1 MPLKSFYSPDPEW
14 CQELAEADTN
24 FVTSHLKD
32 RIMETDLSHKA
43 ERKELLPM
51 LAGCLLAALLV
62 RIPLL
67 AGFDPDEET
76 FYAKHIGIIVFA
88 GLSLYLYL
96 AGKEKN
102 WLQGV
107 FSLLVYA
114 LSALYINL
122 LPEGEGSDTV
132 LLAYI
137 HLPLV
142 LWSFYGLL
150 FIGFDRKDPARRIG
164 YIRYNGDLAILTALI
179 LITGALLSGVTIGL
193 FSAIDMQIEDL
204 YMENVALM
212 GLVAA
217 PIVGTYIIR
226 SYPSLTN
233 KIAPIIAAI
242 FSPLVL
248 FTLLIFLVAIVTS
261 RKDPYSDR
269 EFLLIFN
276 LMLLGVTAIIVFT
289 VTGMSHR
296 KRQRFSEW
304 VLFLLS
310 IVTLAIDLI
319 ALSAILYRLGEY
331 GFTPNRTAVLGAN
344 LLILVNLILMTV
356 DLWKVLFKGKEI
368 QRVELTL
375 ARYLPIYAL
384 WTLLVTFLF
393 PLLFGWR

>member
-1 MPLKSFYSPDPEW
+1 
-14 CQELAEADTN
+14 
-24 FVTSHLKD
+24 
-32 RIMETDLSHKA
+32 METDSSRKA
-43 ERKELLPM
+43 EWKELLPM

-76 FYAKHIGIIVFA
+76 FYAKHIGIIVFS

-96 AGKEKN
+96 ARKEKN
-102 WLQGV
+102 WLQGMVSFFV
-107 FSLLVYA
+107 FA

-122 LPEGEGSDTV
+122 LPTGEGSDTV
-132 LLAYI
+132 LLTYI

-150 FIGFDRKDPARRIG
+150 FIGFDRKDPERRVG

-179 LITGALLSGVTIGL
+179 LIAGVLLSGVTIGL
-193 FSAIDMQIEDL
+193 FAAIDMQIEDL
-204 YMENVALM
+204 YMENVALV

-217 PIVGTYIIR
+217 PVVATYIIR

-233 KIAPIIAAI
+233 RIAPVIAAI

-248 FTLLIFLVAIVTS
+248 LTLLIFLVAVVVTG
-261 RKDPYSDR
+261 KDPYSDR

-276 LMLLGVTAIIVFT
+276 LMLLGVMVIIVFT

-296 KRQRFSEW
+296 KHQRFSEW
-304 VLFLLS
+304 TLFLLS
-310 IVTLAIDLI
+310 LVTLAIDLI

-331 GFTPNRTAVLGAN
+331 GFTPNRTAVLGTN
-344 LLILVNLILMTV
+344 LLILVNLILISI
-356 DLWKVLFKGKEI
+356 DLWKVLFRGKEI
-368 QRVELTL
+368 RRVELTL

-384 WTLLVTFLF
+384 WTLIVTFLF

>member
-1 MPLKSFYSPDPEW
+1 
-14 CQELAEADTN
+14 
-24 FVTSHLKD
+24 
-32 RIMETDLSHKA
+32 METDLNHKT
-43 ERKELLPM
+43 EWKELLPM

-62 RIPLL
+62 KIPLL

-88 GLSLYLYL
+88 GLSLYLFL
-96 AGKEKN
+96 AGKDKN
-102 WLQGV
+102 WLLEGI
-107 FSLLVYA
+107 SLLVYA

-122 LPEGEGSDTV
+122 LPEGEGSDSV

-142 LWSFYGLL
+142 LWSFYGLI
-150 FIGFDRKDPARRIG
+150 FIGFDRKDPGRRIG

-179 LITGALLSGVTIGL
+179 LIAGGILTAVTIGL
-193 FSAIDMQIEDL
+193 FSAIDMHIEDL
-204 YMENVALM
+204 YMENVALV

-217 PIVGTYIIR
+217 PIVATFIIR

-233 KIAPIIAAI
+233 RIAPVIAAI

-248 FTLLIFLVAIVTS
+248 LTLLIFLVAIVAAG
-261 RKDPYSDR
+261 KDPYSDR

-289 VTGMSHR
+289 VTGMSNR
-296 KRQRFSEW
+296 KRQPFSQW
-304 VLFLLS
+304 TLFLLS

-344 LLILVNLILMTV
+344 LLVLVNMIFMTI
-356 DLWKVLFKGKEI
+356 DLWKVLFRGKEI
-368 QRVELTL
+368 GRVELTL

-384 WTLLVTFLF
+384 WTVIVTFLF

>member
-1 MPLKSFYSPDPEW
+1 MTTEKSRM
-14 CQELAEADTN
+14 AEKN
-24 FVTSHLKD
+24 
-32 RIMETDLSHKA
+32 
-43 ERKELLPM
+43 ELLPM

-88 GLSLYLYL
+88 GLSLYLLL
-96 AGKEKN
+96 AAKDGN
-102 WLQGV
+102 WGRGV
-107 FSLLVYA
+107 IVLSLFV

-122 LPEGEGSDTV
+122 LPTGEGHDSV
-132 LLAYI
+132 VLAYI
-137 HLPLV
+137 HLPLM
-142 LWSFYGLL
+142 LWSLYGLL

-179 LITGALLSGVTIGL
+179 LIAGALLSGVTIGL

-204 YMENVALM
+204 YMENVALV

-217 PIVGTYIIR
+217 PIVATYVIR

-233 KIAPIIAAI
+233 RIAPVIAAI

-248 FTLLIFLVAIVTS
+248 LTLLIFLVAIVTS
-261 RKDPYSDR
+261 GKDPYSDR

-310 IVTLAIDLI
+310 IVTLVIDLI

-331 GFTPNRTAVLGAN
+331 GFTPNRTVVLGAN
-344 LLILVNLILMTV
+344 MLILFNLILMTV

-393 PLLFGWR
+393 PLLFRWR

>member
-1 MPLKSFYSPDPEW
+1 
-14 CQELAEADTN
+14 
-24 FVTSHLKD
+24 
-32 RIMETDLSHKA
+32 
-43 ERKELLPM
+43 M

-62 RIPLL
+62 KIPLL

-88 GLSLYLYL
+88 GLSLYIYL
-96 AGKEKN
+96 AGEKRN

-107 FSLLVYA
+107 VSFFVFA

-122 LPEGEGSDTV
+122 LPPAKDRDTV
-132 LLAYI
+132 VLAYI
-137 HLPLV
+137 HLPLM

-150 FIGFDRKDPARRIG
+150 FIGFDRKDPGRRIG
-164 YIRYNGDLAILTALI
+164 YIRYNGDLSILTALI
-179 LITGALLSGVTIGL
+179 LIAGALLSGLTIGL
-193 FSAIDMQIEDL
+193 FSAIEMRIEDL
-204 YMENVALM
+204 YMENVALV

-217 PIVGTYIIR
+217 PIVATFIIR

-233 KIAPIIAAI
+233 RIAPVIAAI

-248 FTLLIFLVAIVTS
+248 LTLLIFLVAVVATG
-261 RKDPYSDR
+261 KDPYSDR

-304 VLFLLS
+304 ILFLLS
-310 IVTLAIDLI
+310 LVTMAIDLI

-344 LLILVNLILMTV
+344 LLVLVNLILMTV
-356 DLWKVLFKGKEI
+356 DLWRVLFKGKKI
-368 QRVELTL
+368 RRVELTL
-375 ARYLPIYAL
+375 ARYLPLYAL
-384 WTLLVTFLF
+384 WTVIVTFLF
-393 PLLFGWR
+393 PFLFGWR

>member
-1 MPLKSFYSPDPEW
+1 
-14 CQELAEADTN
+14 
-24 FVTSHLKD
+24 
-32 RIMETDLSHKA
+32 METEKSWKA
-43 ERKELLPM
+43 ERNELLPM

-62 RIPLL
+62 KIPLL

-88 GLSLYLYL
+88 GLSLYLFL
-96 AGKEKN
+96 AGKDKN

-107 FSLLVYA
+107 VVLLVFA

-122 LPEGEGSDTV
+122 LPPSKGSDTV
-132 LLAYI
+132 VLAYI
-137 HLPLV
+137 HLPLM
-142 LWSFYGLL
+142 LWCFYGLV
-150 FIGFDRKDPARRIG
+150 FIGFDRKDTARRIG

-179 LITGALLSGVTIGL
+179 LIAGAIFSGITIGL
-193 FSAIDMQIEDL
+193 FSAIDMNIEDL
-204 YMENVALM
+204 YMENVALV

-217 PIVGTYIIR
+217 PIVATYIVR
-226 SYPSLTN
+226 SFPTLTN
-233 KIAPIIAAI
+233 KIAPVIAAI

-248 FTLLIFLVAIVTS
+248 FTLLIFLVAIVATG
-261 RKDPYSDR
+261 KDPYSDR

-276 LMLLGVTAIIVFT
+276 LMLLGVMAIIVFT

-296 KRQRFSEW
+296 KGQRFSEW
-304 VLFLLS
+304 ILFLLS
-310 IVTLAIDLI
+310 LVTLVIDLI

-356 DLWKVLFKGKEI
+356 DLFQVLFKRKEI
-368 QRVELTL
+368 RRVELTL
-375 ARYLPIYAL
+375 ARYLPVYAL

-393 PLLFGWR
+393 PLLFGW

>member
-1 MPLKSFYSPDPEW
+1 
-14 CQELAEADTN
+14 
-24 FVTSHLKD
+24 
-32 RIMETDLSHKA
+32 METDLSRKA
-43 ERKELLPM
+43 EWKELLPM

-62 RIPLL
+62 KIPLL

-76 FYAKHIGIIVFA
+76 FYAKHIGIILFA
-88 GLSLYLYL
+88 GLSLYLFL
-96 AGKEKN
+96 AGKNKR
-102 WLQGV
+102 WLLGAV
-107 FSLLVYA
+107 VLSLFA

-122 LPEGEGSDTV
+122 LPPAKGSDTV
-132 LLAYI
+132 VLAYI
-137 HLPLV
+137 HLPLM
-142 LWSFYGLL
+142 LWSLYGLV
-150 FIGFDRKDPARRIG
+150 FIGFDLKDPARRIG

-179 LITGALLSGVTIGL
+179 LIAGALLSGLTIGL
-193 FSAIDMQIEDL
+193 FSAIDIQIEDL
-204 YMENVALM
+204 YMENVALV

-217 PIVGTYIIR
+217 PIVATYIIR

-233 KIAPIIAAI
+233 KIAPVIAAI

-248 FTLLIFLVAIVTS
+248 FTLLIFLVAIVATG
-261 RKDPYSDR
+261 KDPYSDR
-269 EFLLIFN
+269 EFLLVFN
-276 LMLLGVTAIIVFT
+276 LMLLGVMAIIIFT

-344 LLILVNLILMTV
+344 LLILVNLIFMMI
-356 DLWKVLFKGKEI
+356 DLWNVLFKGKEI
-368 QRVELTL
+368 RRVELTL